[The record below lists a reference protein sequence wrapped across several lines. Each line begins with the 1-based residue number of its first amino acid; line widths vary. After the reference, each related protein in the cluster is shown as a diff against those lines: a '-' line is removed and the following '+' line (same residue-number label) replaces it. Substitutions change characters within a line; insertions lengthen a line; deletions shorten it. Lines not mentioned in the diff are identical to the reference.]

1 MTTASGTSLTERTFS
16 RTIMLAGIA
25 IARNEWDIAEAF
37 VRHNA
42 AVLAQLYIVDNRSS
56 DATWEILQQLVASWL
71 PIRLGRDDDSR
82 FVEQITRQLGRA
94 NPPFRSREPGAEL

>member
-1 MTTASGTSLTERTFS
+1 MTTASGTSLTERTFR

-42 AVLAQLYIVDNRSS
+42 AVLDQPYIVD
-56 DATWEILQQLVASWL
+56 TPQQ
-71 PIRLGRDDDSR
+71 
-82 FVEQITRQLGRA
+82 
-94 NPPFRSREPGAEL
+94 